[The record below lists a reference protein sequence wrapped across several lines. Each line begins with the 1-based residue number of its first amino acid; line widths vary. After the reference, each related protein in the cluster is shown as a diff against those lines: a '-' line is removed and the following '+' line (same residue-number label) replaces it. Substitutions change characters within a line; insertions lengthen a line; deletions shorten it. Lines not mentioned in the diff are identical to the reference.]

1 MMSVFQSRSDENKD
15 PPMITAILSLLS
27 SAAFIW
33 SILEVFTVTQQ
44 RPGISIPDAVRVAA
58 GKYGINF

>member
-1 MMSVFQSRSDENKD
+1 
-15 PPMITAILSLLS
+15 MITAILSLLS

>member
-1 MMSVFQSRSDENKD
+1 MTS
-15 PPMITAILSLLS
+15 AILGLMS

-44 RPGISIPDAVRVAA
+44 RPGISIPDAARVAA
-58 GKYGINF
+58 AKYGIHF

>member
-1 MMSVFQSRSDENKD
+1 
-15 PPMITAILSLLS
+15 MISAILGLMS

-44 RPGISIPDAVRVAA
+44 RPGISIPDAARVAA
-58 GKYGINF
+58 AKYGIRF